1 MSLAQPRPEAS
12 RRRAGYAPPSVATPR
27 PAPETATRRPAEP
40 PPRTPA
46 AATGSWRTPPPFL
59 EQRPESIRVPGRD
72 RGDDPIQSGA
82 QPLHGRRG
90 MRVHG
95 LDLVVDV
102 RALPH
107 NGRS

>member
-12 RRRAGYAPPSVATPR
+12 RRRAGYAPPSVASPR

-46 AATGSWRTPPPFL
+46 AATGSWRAPPSFL
-59 EQRPESIRVPGRD
+59 EQCPKSFRIPGRD
-72 RGDDPIQSGA
+72 RTDDPIQPGTQS
-82 QPLHGRRG
+82 LHRRRG

-102 RALPH
+102 RALAH
-107 NGRS
+107 HG